1 MFFVCWCFR
10 FAHCIVR
17 DYVFG
22 VCRLLCFFAMLI
34 LLLVCCIDFCFAG
47 AFVFAVLWCG
57 VWCFHSAHCIVCD
70 VFLWCVLVVVLFA
83 VLLSVMFL
91 LFAVLLCF
99 FVYLLWCVLVVVL
112 FAVPRCGGKK
122 DRITLGCN
130 KPLILFILNVPE
142 RGERRVKGEWNRPFL
157 RKNLSPAIVS
167 QIFSAT

>member
-91 LFAVLLCF
+91 LFAV
-99 FVYLLWCVLVVVL
+99 
-112 FAVPRCGGKK
+112 PRCGGKK

-130 KPLILFILNVPE
+130 KPLILFILNVLE